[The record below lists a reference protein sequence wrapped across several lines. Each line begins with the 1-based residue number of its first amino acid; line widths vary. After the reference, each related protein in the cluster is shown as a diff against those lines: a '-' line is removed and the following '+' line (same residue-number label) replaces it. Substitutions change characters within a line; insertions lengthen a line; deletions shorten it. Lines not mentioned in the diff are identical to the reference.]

1 MAFLKKTAQMT
12 FLKKKHDQ
20 KHSVMQS
27 LGAIA
32 LMEAMYCTQLCY
44 FFCETQLCYLLSAVL
59 NKEQKRIGWNDGARN
74 RVWEVL
80 LFAFVDVSHRKQND
94 KKLIKLEPASRK
106 QYLKMRG

>member
-44 FFCETQLCYLLSAVL
+44 FFFVKHRFATCYQLYCTRNKRELDGMMVPGTGFGWSYYSLS
-59 NKEQKRIGWNDGARN
+59 
-74 RVWEVL
+74 
-80 LFAFVDVSHRKQND
+80 
-94 KKLIKLEPASRK
+94 
-106 QYLKMRG
+106 

>member
-1 MAFLKKTAQMT
+1 MT
-12 FLKKKHDQ
+12 FLKKKNMI
-20 KHSVMQS
+20 KS
-27 LGAIA
+27 I
-32 LMEAMYCTQLCY
+32 QLCKVWGLLHLWKLCTAHSFATF

-74 RVWEVL
+74 RVWVVL
-80 LFAFVDVSHRKQND
+80 LFAFVDVSHRNQND

>member
-1 MAFLKKTAQMT
+1 MT

-44 FFCETQLCYLLSAVL
+44 LLSAVL

-74 RVWEVL
+74 RVWVVL